1 MARKSEGSEV
11 LMGVEQLLEREVRRK
26 ERWLAGCLKQRLCR
40 WGAYLSSAQR
50 CDHGE
55 KAAREERGKDL

>member
-1 MARKSEGSEV
+1 MLKAQIVQVGGYLGSAR
-11 LMGVEQLLEREVRRK
+11 
-26 ERWLAGCLKQRLCR
+26 
-40 WGAYLSSAQR
+40 R

>member
-1 MARKSEGSEV
+1 M
-11 LMGVEQLLEREVRRK
+11 
-26 ERWLAGCLKQRLCR
+26 LKARLCR
-40 WGAYLSSAQR
+40 WGGYLGSAQQ